1 MPLIRWLLNVEPLW
15 NTPEEFNEALNHLP
29 PPTHENVLKYHQPND
44 RKLALGSQLLQ
55 HLIVCRYRHIPFRDI
70 RIVKH
75 FGGIAGGR
83 PVFIGNDDDGVEGL
97 EYNVS
102 HHGSVVG
109 IISRLLPP
117 KDCGNGG
124 GGDEG
129 GGVGVDVLEYERRP
143 HYVEGTLEGVR
154 EWAKGFEEAK
164 VFTGREMGVIY
175 AAAAAATGLSREDE
189 EGKKVEGVVKAV
201 HLNWVVKEAYVK
213 AVGTGLVT
221 DLTAVEFGLV
231 GVAGRVEAGERVD
244 DVEVWIGTGEK
255 RRAREWY
262 FEVERVERE
271 GLEGGYCLAV
281 VTRAEGLEE
290 GDKRGRWKWL
300 EYGGDILPFI
310 QAES

>member
-15 NTPEEFNEALNHLP
+15 NTPEEFNQALNYLP
-29 PPTHENVLKYHQPND
+29 LPTHEHILKYHRLND
-44 RKLALGSQLLQ
+44 QKLALGSQILQ
-55 HLIVCRYRHIPFRDI
+55 HLIVSRYRHIPFRDV

-75 FGGIAGGR
+75 FGGITGGR
-83 PVFIGNDDDGVEGL
+83 PVFIGNSNGVEGL

-117 KDCGNGG
+117 KDGG
-124 GGDEG
+124 GGVDEG
-129 GGVGVDVLEYERRP
+129 GGVGFDILEYEKRP
-143 HYVEGTLEGVR
+143 HYVDGTLEGVK
-154 EWAKGFEEAK
+154 EWAGGFEEAK

-175 AAAAAATGLSREDE
+175 AAGAASSGRSE
-189 EGKKVEGVVKAV
+189 EEKVEGVVKAV

-231 GVAGRVEAGERVD
+231 GVGERVEAGQRVG
-244 DVEVWIGTGEK
+244 DVEVWIGGREK
-255 RRAREWY
+255 RRAGEWY
-262 FEVERVERE
+262 FEVDRVVRD

-281 VTRAEGLEE
+281 VTRVEGLEV
-290 GDKRGRWKWL
+290 GDRRGAWEWL
-300 EYGGDILPFI
+300 EYTADILPFI
-310 QAES
+310 